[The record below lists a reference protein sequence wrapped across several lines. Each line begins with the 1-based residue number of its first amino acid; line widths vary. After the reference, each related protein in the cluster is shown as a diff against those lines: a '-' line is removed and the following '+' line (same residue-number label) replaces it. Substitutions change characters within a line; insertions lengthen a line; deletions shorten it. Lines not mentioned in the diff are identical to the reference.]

1 MVSPRNQLQKR
12 RVMTYVI
19 IPAYNEEDTI
29 GPLVARFLSDVRS
42 HVIVIIDSMTADATI
57 GQLPKHRRLKV
68 MRSPYHGKG
77 QNITLALPQ
86 ICGKPEVVL
95 CDADVTITPGT
106 VNALMRPLTGRIGQ
120 RIVVPKPPTEPEWRA
135 AEAAAEVRF
144 DRTSWPWVSGI
155 RRVRTHLIPPTIYGY
170 LTEVLINKMVNGS
183 VTTPYTMFSY
193 DIGTIAP
200 LRFTPERVQDMKE
213 HGTYGK
219 QRGLI

>member
-1 MVSPRNQLQKR
+1 
-12 RVMTYVI
+12 MTYVI

-29 GPLVARFLSDVRS
+29 GPLVTRFLRAPTSFV
-42 HVIVIIDSMTADATI
+42 VVIIDDRTTDGTFTK
-57 GQLPKHRRLKV
+57 LPKHGRLKV
-68 MRSPYHGKG
+68 LRSPYHGKG
-77 QNITLALPQ
+77 QNITLAMRATRGRE
-86 ICGKPEVVL
+86 IVL
-95 CDADVTITPGT
+95 CDADVTITPAT
-106 VNALMRPLTGRIGQ
+106 VAKLMQPLTGRIGQ
-120 RIVVPKPPTEPEWRA
+120 RIVVPKPPTEAEWRE
-135 AEAAAEVRF
+135 AEATAEVRF

-170 LTEVLINKMVNGS
+170 LTEVLINKMVDS
-183 VTTPYTMFSY
+183 SPTTPYTMFSY